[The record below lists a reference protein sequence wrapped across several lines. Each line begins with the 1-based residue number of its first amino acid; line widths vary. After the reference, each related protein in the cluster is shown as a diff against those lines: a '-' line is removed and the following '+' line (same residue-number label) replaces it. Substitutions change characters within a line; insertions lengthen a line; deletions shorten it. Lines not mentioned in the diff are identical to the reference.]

1 MSKMRFRY
9 SKTGK
14 AKYISHLDLMA
25 TIKCAFLRAGVKLK
39 YTEGFNPHPYMSVA
53 CPLSVG
59 CESLCELM
67 DVEIIDNE
75 LPDGINR
82 YLPEGLSIL
91 EVYTPA
97 RKFNQIIWMEVICEI
112 HYDDLPYDMIIE
124 TLTKRLAAKSIVI
137 QKKSKSGKSCIDVA
151 PFIREVKL
159 TGDDIITMTAKIS
172 AQNPTISQNDI
183 LNMISCDEKNQTP
196 VHINLKRIEI
206 YDKDMV
212 LFR

>member
-1 MSKMRFRY
+1 MSKIRFRY

-25 TIKCAFLRAGVKLK
+25 TIQRAFLRAGVKLK

-53 CPLSVG
+53 MPLSVG
-59 CESLCELM
+59 AESLCELM

-75 LPDGINR
+75 LPDGIDR
-82 YLPEGLSIL
+82 YLPEGLNIL
-91 EVYTPA
+91 EVYTPT
-97 RKFNQIIWMEVICEI
+97 RKFNQIIWIEVICEI
-112 HYDDLPYDMIIE
+112 HCDDLPYDMIIE
-124 TLTKRLAAKSIVI
+124 TIKKRLAAKSIVI
-137 QKKSKSGKSCIDVA
+137 PKKTKSGTSYIDVA
-151 PFIREVKL
+151 PFVREGKL
-159 TGDDIITMTAKIS
+159 TGDDTIIMAAKIS

-183 LNMISCDEKNQTP
+183 LNVISCDEKVQTP
-196 VHINLKRIEI
+196 VHINMKRIEM